1 MASTIQ
7 PHEIRNRYRERIKRL
22 SKYTITPW
30 PGLESLWKFIENGY
44 SCHFSAGS
52 LRKMVEEG
60 APCNIPPDI
69 SIVSIPGE
77 GDLSSK
83 FSITDL
89 QNPHDLV
96 GRLPSLVDNSQSS
109 QLIIIENICSDTL
122 TLLGGYYDIDPQFF
136 AQYTNVLSW
145 YQMREKV
152 PERLTSL
159 PSTRNAEDFLLLRH
173 VSTRELFE
181 EDDASIRA
189 RSVIWPDMKN
199 TRLGDSAGRLK
210 PISGPEDTFPPIAF
224 TRQCF
229 SVWCKKKTNSNGWIG
244 TSTKSGRLGHML
256 ISTAIMLLDRPFQL
270 RRKYGVLGPSEYRN
284 PNLRPNGDDEFDGD
298 AIRQSFKKAFCSSL
312 KQRCSKDE
320 TYISTCATNTFLALY
335 EGYRIIASEWVVVD
349 EYVKRELAN
358 IERHLEN
365 KEPTFQELEQHLK
378 ELYRIRRRCN
388 KDHEL
393 VVEAASQCEKR
404 GQALWPSSKTT
415 LQGNAGD
422 VTFAERHA
430 HDLEEDFK
438 FILANMSISISR
450 IEKDIS
456 LLMALVAISEGRQSL
471 RENRGISFLT
481 LVATIFL
488 PSETVATVLGIQ
500 TQYGPGAR
508 SFWMLWAV
516 ALPLTVLVV
525 LIPFAYPG
533 VSRWLNGAR
542 GKYAKKEEK
551 TGWWGFEE
559 VREEN
564 GKRDEGVE
572 LEEVE
577 TPASG
582 VV

>member
-7 PHEIRNRYRERIKRL
+7 SHEIRNRYRERIKRL

-30 PGLESLWKFIENGY
+30 PGLESLGKFIENGY
-44 SCHFSAGS
+44 SCHFSTGA
-52 LRKMVEEG
+52 LQKILEEG
-60 APCNIPPDI
+60 AACNIPPDI
-69 SIVSIPGE
+69 SIVNIPGE
-77 GDLSSK
+77 GDLSSE

-96 GRLPSLVDNSQSS
+96 GRLPSLADNSPSS

-159 PSTRNAEDFLLLRH
+159 PSTRNAEDFLLLRY
-173 VSTRELFE
+173 VSTRELYE

-199 TRLGDSAGRLK
+199 TRLGHSAGRLQ
-210 PISGPEDTFPPIAF
+210 PITGPEDNFPPIAF

-229 SVWCKKKTNSNGWIG
+229 SVWCKKKMNCNGWI
-244 TSTKSGRLGHML
+244 
-256 ISTAIMLLDRPFQL
+256 AIMLLDRPFQL
-270 RRKYGVLGPSEYRN
+270 RGKYGVLGPPEYRN

-312 KQRCSKDE
+312 KQRCFKDE
-320 TYISTCATNTFLALY
+320 TYINTCATNTFLALY

-404 GQALWPSSKTT
+404 GQALWPSAKTT
-415 LQGNAGD
+415 SQGNTGD
-422 VTFAERHA
+422 ATFAERYA

-438 FILANMSISISR
+438 YVLANMGITISR

-508 SFWMLWAV
+508 NFWMLWAV

-533 VSRWLNGAR
+533 VSGWLNGVR

-577 TPASG
+577 VLQTSTSS